1 MSLLGKKWGGNA
13 CRGCV
18 FSFKCPGGYACQY
31 ILMKKKGWPCLPGAA
46 CVVREDVNMP
56 RRNWDAGRAL
66 ELVNEG
72 KDDVAIAD
80 AVGTTVE
87 VIKSWRKNNRIKLQ
101 KPAAPE
107 IERAQSKPAQSQPK
121 AKPAAVKAVKSV
133 AAPVAPVAKAD
144 AGKLRLS
151 LVPPEL
157 IRAVGEIREYGLK
170 KYGDPENWRRVEA
183 QRYWDAALRHALAAW
198 NDYTAV
204 DPESGMPHI
213 WHMACNLGF
222 LIQLHGEEEKT

>member
-1 MSLLGKKWGGNA
+1 MSTPGGGT

-18 FSFKCPGGYACQY
+18 YAFKSGGRYACQY
-31 ILMKKKGWPCLPGAA
+31 ILLKKKRRPCPPGAA

-72 KDDVAIAD
+72 KNDVAIAD
-80 AVGTTVE
+80 AVGTTAKA
-87 VIKSWRKNNRIKLQ
+87 IKSWRKNNRIRLQ
-101 KPAAPE
+101 KRAAE
-107 IERAQSKPAQSQPK
+107 TEKPQ
-121 AKPAAVKAVKSV
+121 AKPTEPRSIPKPTPE
-133 AAPVAPVAKAD
+133 PVHKDDV
-144 AGKLRLS
+144 GKLRLS

-157 IRAVGEIREYGLK
+157 IRAVGEIREYGLQ
-170 KYGDPENWRRVEA
+170 KYGSAESWRKVEP

-198 NDYTAV
+198 DDWNAV

-222 LIQLHGEEEKT
+222 LIQLEKEKR

>member
-1 MSLLGKKWGGNA
+1 MRAPKGGG

-18 FSFKCPGGYACQY
+18 YAFKSGGRYACQY
-31 ILMKKKGWPCLPGAA
+31 ILLKKKRRPCPPGAA

-56 RRNWDAGRAL
+56 KRTWDAGRAM

-87 VIKSWRKNNRIKLQ
+87 AIKSWRKNNRIRLQ
-101 KPAAPE
+101 KRAAGPE
-107 IERAQSKPAQSQPK
+107 KPLSKPEEPHSIPK
-121 AKPAAVKAVKSV
+121 SMPE
-133 AAPVAPVAKAD
+133 PVHKDD

-157 IRAVGEIREYGLK
+157 IRAVGEIREYGLQ
-170 KYGDPENWRRVEA
+170 KYGSAESWRQVEP

-198 NDYTAV
+198 DDWEAV

-222 LIQLHGEEEKT
+222 LIELEKEEANKRGQE

>member
-1 MSLLGKKWGGNA
+1 MVIHEHPKGGT

-18 FSFKCPGGYACQY
+18 YAFKSGGRYACQY
-31 ILMKKKGWPCLPGAA
+31 ILLKKKRRPCPPGAA

-107 IERAQSKPAQSQPK
+107 TERAQSQPK
-121 AKPAAVKAVKSV
+121 AKPAAVKSV
-133 AAPVAPVAKAD
+133 AVPVEPVAKAD

-157 IRAVGEIREYGLK
+157 ILAVGEIREYGLK

>member
-1 MSLLGKKWGGNA
+1 MSTPRGGGT

-18 FSFKCPGGYACQY
+18 YAFKSGGRYACQY
-31 ILMKKKGWPCLPGAA
+31 ILLKKKRRPCPPGAA

-72 KDDVAIAD
+72 KNDVAIAD

-101 KPAAPE
+101 KTAAPE
-107 IERAQSKPAQSQPK
+107 TEHAQSKPAQPQPK
-121 AKPAAVKAVKSV
+121 VKLTAVKPV
-133 AAPVAPVAKAD
+133 AAHVDPAAKAD

-151 LVPPEL
+151 LVPAEL
-157 IRAVGEIREYGLK
+157 IRAVGEIREYGLQ
-170 KYGDPENWRRVEA
+170 KYGSAESWRQVEP

-198 NDYTAV
+198 DDWEAV

-222 LIQLHGEEEKT
+222 LIELEKEEANKRGQE

>member
-1 MSLLGKKWGGNA
+1 M
-13 CRGCV
+13 
-18 FSFKCPGGYACQY
+18 
-31 ILMKKKGWPCLPGAA
+31 
-46 CVVREDVNMP
+46 
-56 RRNWDAGRAL
+56 

-87 VIKSWRKNNRIKLQ
+87 AIKSWRKNNRIRLQ
-101 KPAAPE
+101 KRAAEPE
-107 IERAQSKPAQSQPK
+107 KPPSKPAEPRSIPK
-121 AKPAAVKAVKSV
+121 STPE
-133 AAPVAPVAKAD
+133 PVHKDD

-157 IRAVGEIREYGLK
+157 ICAVGEIREYGLQ
-170 KYGDPENWRRVEA
+170 KYGSAESWRQVEP

-198 NDYTAV
+198 DDWNAV

-222 LIQLHGEEEKT
+222 LIELEKEEANKRGQE

>member
-1 MSLLGKKWGGNA
+1 M
-13 CRGCV
+13 
-18 FSFKCPGGYACQY
+18 
-31 ILMKKKGWPCLPGAA
+31 
-46 CVVREDVNMP
+46 
-56 RRNWDAGRAL
+56 

-107 IERAQSKPAQSQPK
+107 TERAQSQPK
-121 AKPAAVKAVKSV
+121 AKPAAVKSA
-133 AAPVAPVAKAD
+133 AAPVEPVAKAD

-204 DPESGMPHI
+204 DPESGMLHI